1 VTINR
6 RQFLRDFDL
15 MTCIAAALGI
25 VFLAV
30 LVEAGLRQD
39 FQRQERVNDAN
50 DSKAVDRDGAEEG
63 DRPLASRRQ
72 GQDANGG
79 PAGGGAAGQLQPCA
93 GDAAVARRGPDSR
106 RLFDA
111 IRQVESGGNDRAVG
125 DGGRSVGPYQ
135 CSRAA
140 WLDGGGKAAD
150 YPRLAYDRA
159 ETERVILGYWK
170 RYGATTDEVRARI
183 WNGGPAGMKKAATL
197 PYWNKVKKELAK

>member
-79 PAGGGAAGQLQPCA
+79 PAGGVLAGQLQPCA
-93 GDAAVARRGPDSR
+93 GNATTARRV
-106 RLFDA
+106 RLFVVTAYCPCKICCGPRARGITASGKPVTANGGLFVAADKSVPFGTQISIPGYNGGKPVPVLDRGGA
-111 IRQVESGGNDRAVG
+111 IRGNRLDVYVPTHRTALIW
-125 DGGRSVGPYQ
+125 GRQQLV
-135 CSRAA
+135 C
-140 WLDGGGKAAD
+140 
-150 YPRLAYDRA
+150 
-159 ETERVILGYWK
+159 
-170 RYGATTDEVRARI
+170 EVL
-183 WNGGPAGMKKAATL
+183 N
-197 PYWNKVKKELAK
+197 